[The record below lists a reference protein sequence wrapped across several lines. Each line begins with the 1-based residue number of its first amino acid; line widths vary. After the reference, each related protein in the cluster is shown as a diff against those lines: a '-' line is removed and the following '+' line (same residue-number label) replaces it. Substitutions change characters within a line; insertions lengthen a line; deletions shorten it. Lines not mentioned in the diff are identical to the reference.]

1 MKICIASG
9 NRGKIAEL
17 QKLLSEYIK
26 DIEIELVSLKEL
38 GFEGDIVEDGETFEE
53 NALIKARAAAE
64 FSGLCSIADDSGLIV
79 NALDGEPGVYSA
91 RYAGEPCDDQKNN
104 EKLLKNLEEPQS
116 GTYYFLIS
124 HNPGKII
131 TTILSRC
138 RIVEVPPIEHG
149 VIADELA
156 IGMIN
161 QKTTAVRVIPVIGK
175 GVGESVEFG
184 GLLGYAPIMPV
195 NPFSCDAFVNRGGRI
210 PAPIHSFKN

>member
-38 GFEGDIVEDGETFEE
+38 GFEGDIVEDGDTFEE

-91 RYAGEPCDDQKNN
+91 RYAGEPCDDAKNN
-104 EKLLKNLEEPQS
+104 EKLLKNLEGIGDRSAAFVCTIACVIPEGQPLSGEPII
-116 GTYYFLIS
+116 GTGYCPGEILFNPRGKGGFGYDPLFWFDPFGKTFAEMSAEEKNAIS
-124 HNPGKII
+124 HRGA
-131 TTILSRC
+131 
-138 RIVEVPPIEHG
+138 G
-149 VIADELA
+149 VRAFA
-156 IGMIN
+156 
-161 QKTTAVRVIPVIGK
+161 
-175 GVGESVEFG
+175 
-184 GLLGYAPIMPV
+184 
-195 NPFSCDAFVNRGGRI
+195 DAFNKRI
-210 PAPIHSFKN
+210 AEEKEKLWKRYGL

>member
-26 DIEIELVSLKEL
+26 DIEIELVSLKDI

-79 NALDGEPGVYSA
+79 NALGGEPGVYSA

-104 EKLLKNLEEPQS
+104 EKLLKNLTEERYNS
-116 GTYYFLIS
+116 NINSFADVSSVIS
-124 HNPGKII
+124 EK
-131 TTILSRC
+131 R
-138 RIVEVPPIEHG
+138 
-149 VIADELA
+149 
-156 IGMIN
+156 
-161 QKTTAVRVIPVIGK
+161 
-175 GVGESVEFG
+175 
-184 GLLGYAPIMPV
+184 
-195 NPFSCDAFVNRGGRI
+195 
-210 PAPIHSFKN
+210 

>member
-38 GFEGDIVEDGETFEE
+38 GFEGDIVEDGDTFEE

-91 RYAGEPCDDQKNN
+91 RYAGEPCDDAKNN
-104 EKLLKNLEEPQS
+104 EKLLKNLEGIGDRSAAFVCTIACVIPEGQPLSGEPII
-116 GTYYFLIS
+116 GTGYCPGEILFNPRGKGGFGYDPLFWFDSFGKTFAEMSAEEKNAIS
-124 HNPGKII
+124 HRGA
-131 TTILSRC
+131 
-138 RIVEVPPIEHG
+138 G
-149 VIADELA
+149 VRAFA
-156 IGMIN
+156 
-161 QKTTAVRVIPVIGK
+161 
-175 GVGESVEFG
+175 
-184 GLLGYAPIMPV
+184 
-195 NPFSCDAFVNRGGRI
+195 DAFNKRI
-210 PAPIHSFKN
+210 AEEKEKLWKRYGL

>member
-38 GFEGDIVEDGETFEE
+38 GFEGDIVEEGETFEE

-104 EKLLKNLEEPQS
+104 EKLLKNLEGVGDRSAAFVCTIACIIPEGQPLS
-116 GTYYFLIS
+116 GDPIIGTGYCPGEILF
-124 HNPGKII
+124 NP
-131 TTILSRC
+131 R
-138 RIVEVPPIEHG
+138 
-149 VIADELA
+149 
-156 IGMIN
+156 
-161 QKTTAVRVIPVIGK
+161 GK
-175 GVGESVEFG
+175 GGFG
-184 GLLGYAPIMPV
+184 YDPLFWFD
-195 NPFSCDAFVNRGGRI
+195 PFGKTFAEMSAEEKNAVSHRGAGVRAFADAFNKRI
-210 PAPIHSFKN
+210 AEEKEKLWKRYGL

>member
-38 GFEGDIVEDGETFEE
+38 GFEGDIVEDGDTFEE

-91 RYAGEPCDDQKNN
+91 RYAGEPCDDAKNN
-104 EKLLKNLEEPQS
+104 EKLLKNLEGIGDRSAAFVCTIACVIPEGQPLSGEPII
-116 GTYYFLIS
+116 GTGYCPGEILFNPRGKGGFGYDPLFWFDPFGKTFAEMSAEEKNAIS
-124 HNPGKII
+124 HRGA
-131 TTILSRC
+131 
-138 RIVEVPPIEHG
+138 G
-149 VIADELA
+149 VRAFA
-156 IGMIN
+156 
-161 QKTTAVRVIPVIGK
+161 
-175 GVGESVEFG
+175 
-184 GLLGYAPIMPV
+184 
-195 NPFSCDAFVNRGGRI
+195 DAFNKRI
-210 PAPIHSFKN
+210 AEEKETLWKRYGL

>member
-38 GFEGDIVEDGETFEE
+38 GFEGDIVEDGDTFEE

-91 RYAGEPCDDQKNN
+91 RYAGEPCDDAKNN
-104 EKLLKNLEEPQS
+104 EKLLKNLEGIGDRSAAFVCTIACVIPEGQPLSGEPII
-116 GTYYFLIS
+116 GTGYCPGEILFNPRGKGGFGYDPLFWFDPFGKTFAEMSAEEKNAIS
-124 HNPGKII
+124 HRGAGVRAFAAAFNK
-131 TTILSRC
+131 
-138 RIVEVPPIEHG
+138 RIAEEK
-149 VIADELA
+149 EKLW
-156 IGMIN
+156 
-161 QKTTAVRVIPVIGK
+161 KRY
-175 GVGESVEFG
+175 
-184 GLLGYAPIMPV
+184 GL
-195 NPFSCDAFVNRGGRI
+195 
-210 PAPIHSFKN
+210 

>member
-104 EKLLKNLEEPQS
+104 EKLLKNLEGVGDRSAAFVCTIACIIPEGQPLS
-116 GTYYFLIS
+116 GDPIIGTGYCPGEILFNPRGKGGFGYDPLFWFDPFGKTFAEMSAEEKNAVS
-124 HNPGKII
+124 HRGA
-131 TTILSRC
+131 
-138 RIVEVPPIEHG
+138 G
-149 VIADELA
+149 VRAFADEFNKRIAEEKEKLW
-156 IGMIN
+156 
-161 QKTTAVRVIPVIGK
+161 KRY
-175 GVGESVEFG
+175 
-184 GLLGYAPIMPV
+184 GL
-195 NPFSCDAFVNRGGRI
+195 
-210 PAPIHSFKN
+210 

>member
-104 EKLLKNLEEPQS
+104 EKLLENHKGIGERSAAFVCVIAFVVPEGQPLAGAPIIGTGYCPGEILFNPRGNAGFGYDPLFWFDPFGKTFAEMSAEEKNA
-116 GTYYFLIS
+116 IS
-124 HNPGKII
+124 HRSAGVKAFATAFNK
-131 TTILSRC
+131 
-138 RIVEVPPIEHG
+138 RIAEEK
-149 VIADELA
+149 EKLW
-156 IGMIN
+156 
-161 QKTTAVRVIPVIGK
+161 KRY
-175 GVGESVEFG
+175 
-184 GLLGYAPIMPV
+184 GL
-195 NPFSCDAFVNRGGRI
+195 
-210 PAPIHSFKN
+210 